1 MSWRGERPGTA
12 RSTDLAAPRQP
23 LRARGRL
30 LRARSVT
37 ILGGGDLAPRRNRR
51 RTRGPVLATLAVL
64 VLLAVAGGGYYLLS
78 TSRAAPPV
86 RPCPTPTVAVRL
98 PPRLPDPGSV
108 HVRVLNGTVRRG
120 LARET
125 ASLLRARGFVVN
137 GVGNTPGL
145 VPGAPVVRYGA
156 GGQSAAEL
164 VALQLPGALVVFDP
178 SVVERVDLVLGSAFS
193 RLRTPAEVST
203 ALRSRTLR
211 SAAASPQPSPTCR

>member
-1 MSWRGERPGTA
+1 M
-12 RSTDLAAPRQP
+12 
-23 LRARGRL
+23 
-30 LRARSVT
+30 
-37 ILGGGDLAPRRNRR
+37 
-51 RTRGPVLATLAVL
+51 LATLAVL

-86 RPCPTPTVAVRL
+86 RPCPTPTVAVRP
-98 PPRLPDPGSV
+98 PPRLPDPASV

-125 ASLLRARGFVVN
+125 ASLLRVRGFLVN

-145 VPGAPVVRYGA
+145 VSGPPVVRYGA

-164 VALQLPGALVVFDP
+164 VVLQLPSASVVFDP
-178 SVVERVDLVLGSAFS
+178 SVVGRVDLVLGSAFS

-203 ALRSRTLR
+203 AMRSHTVR
-211 SAAASPQPSPTCR
+211 SAATSPQPSPTCR